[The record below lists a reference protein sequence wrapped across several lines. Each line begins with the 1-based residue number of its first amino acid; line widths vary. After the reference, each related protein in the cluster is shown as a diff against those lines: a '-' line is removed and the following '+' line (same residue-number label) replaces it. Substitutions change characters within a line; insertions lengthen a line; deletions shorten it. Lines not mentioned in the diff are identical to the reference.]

1 MAGVLIEMRTAIL
14 RRGAHGKRALG
25 GLALAPFATL
35 LAGGTLWA
43 GLIRYHVPGAGTD
56 VLATLSFGWLLGWVT
71 GPLLTGDDATL
82 RMDYF
87 KLLPVPARK
96 LARAMMG
103 AAFANVALIFSL
115 IAFASLIVYGAQS
128 GPAAALA
135 GVAAVLL
142 DLILAVVA
150 STVAVAVFGPVI
162 SSRRGR
168 DFGTMAFALVITLL
182 SVASGLVPV
191 VARRLTDGHSPALSA
206 VVAAEPALV
215 LASTGLLALISVVSV
230 NGPTADGGPSPM
242 RVLKTH
248 LALIAVP
255 AAALFPVAALLI
267 AGTAGHLLWLQW
279 LAVPAGIAWGALLG
293 GRCGQLA
300 QRRLDQQAP
309 EIFSR
314 VRGPAA

>member
-1 MAGVLIEMRTAIL
+1 VLVCVIPAF
-14 RRGAHGKRALG
+14 G
-25 GLALAPFATL
+25 GNTSLLPFAGLLFATIAASCFTNFYGDDGTSLWLTL
-35 LAGGTLWA
+35 V
-43 GLIRYHVPGAGTD
+43 VPGAYRADLRGREWAWFL
-56 VLATLSFGWLLGWVT
+56 VV
-71 GPLLTGDDATL
+71 GPASLLLTVVFTAVSGQPK
-82 RMDYF
+82 F
-87 KLLPVPARK
+87 WP
-96 LARAMMG
+96 
-103 AAFANVALIFSL
+103 
-115 IAFASLIVYGAQS
+115 IV
-128 GPAAALA
+128 L
-135 GVAAVLL
+135 
-142 DLILAVVA
+142 
-150 STVAVAVFGPVI
+150 
-162 SSRRGR
+162 
-168 DFGTMAFALVITLL
+168 
-182 SVASGLVPV
+182 
-191 VARRLTDGHSPALSA
+191 
-206 VVAAEPALV
+206 AAEPALV